1 MILND
6 SSDDVQHELVQ
17 LIVIRGHQV
26 SICDKR
32 KQIVMVLGLGE
43 VF

>member
-26 SICDKR
+26 SLLEEETNRD
-32 KQIVMVLGLGE
+32 G
-43 VF
+43 F